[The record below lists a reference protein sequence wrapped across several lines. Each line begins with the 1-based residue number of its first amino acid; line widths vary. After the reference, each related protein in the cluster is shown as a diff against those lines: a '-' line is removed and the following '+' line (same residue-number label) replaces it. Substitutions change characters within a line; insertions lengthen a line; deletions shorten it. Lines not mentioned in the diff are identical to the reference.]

1 MHLFIGIKFKIKFVR
16 KFFSEGDTRP
26 DLELSQDT
34 EGHGTMVAGVI
45 VNNGP
50 ANVKILNIKV
60 T

>member
-1 MHLFIGIKFKIKFVR
+1 MKFVR
-16 KFFSEGDTRP
+16 NFFSEGDTSP
-26 DLELSQDT
+26 DPELRQDT

-50 ANVKILNIKV
+50 ANVKIVNIKV